1 MSKTGQMNL
10 KEINIHTLASKSET
24 SASKAYKSGREH
36 LTEELLK
43 LDALIHLQVLRL
55 RDLHSN
61 KKFDE
66 FRGLY
71 LSEED
76 IDKAL
81 GKEPK
86 SQDRLSSLSKESQI
100 KRLLNHIERLRAKLS
115 KRVEESL
122 KLRIHLPLH
131 QLSYLFHL
139 TPFELDT
146 LLICLALELNLKY
159 EKLYAYLQDDVTKKY
174 PGVNL
179 ILDLLCSTH
188 EERINA
194 RTYFCPQAPLLKY
207 HLIKFTDD
215 TQQKPLL
222 SRCLKLDDG
231 IVNFLFGFN
240 FLDSRLDSF
249 AKIINP
255 EKDWSAV
262 VMNDVLKER
271 LIQLSKEHFEK
282 KIRNRLIFY
291 FCGPYGAGKKLIAEA
306 LCQDLKLPLIIANTR
321 ELLNTEINFEK
332 ATRLLFRE
340 TLLQP
345 AAVYLDHFDSLITDN
360 PKDIHYRN
368 ILIKAMEEFSLVTFL
383 AGEKPWNPPT
393 TLKKHTFVKIEFPI
407 PTYPLRKRLWK
418 FSLDG
423 QYPVSPKANI
433 EGLANKFRFTGG
445 QIYDAIADARNLAM
459 MRCSKDKGRITM
471 EDLHQ
476 SCRVQSNQKLSEMA
490 QKIIPHYSWADIV
503 LPSDKL
509 LQLKEI
515 CNYIKYRQMVYANWG
530 FDRKFSLGKGLNIL
544 FSGPSGTGK
553 TMAAEIIAHK
563 LKLDLYKIDLSCVVS
578 KYIGETEK
586 NLSKIFKEAE
596 TSNAILFFDEA
607 DALFGKRSEVRDSHD
622 RYANIEIN
630 YLLQKMEEHEGI
642 VILASNL
649 RKNIDDA
656 FTRRIHFLVDFP
668 FPDEEYR
675 FKIWQNIFPKE
686 TPKSEDIDLEF
697 LAKRLKISGGN
708 IKNIALN
715 AAFLA
720 AENSK
725 KVDIKHIIQATKRE
739 FQKMGRLCVQS
750 DFEKY
755 YDLVMPKGSER

>member
-1 MSKTGQMNL
+1 MGKTGQMNL
-10 KEINIHTLASKSET
+10 KKINIHALK
-24 SASKAYKSGREH
+24 SKATASTDYKSGREH

-43 LDALIHLQVLRL
+43 LDALVHLQVLRL
-55 RDLHSN
+55 RDSHSN

-66 FRGLY
+66 LAGLFII
-71 LSEED
+71 EEEV
-76 IDKAL
+76 DKVL

-86 SQDRLSSLSKESQI
+86 REDRRSPPTKKLEI
-100 KRLLNHIERLRAKLS
+100 EALLNHTERLRAKIS
-115 KRVEESL
+115 KRVENSL
-122 KLRIHLPLH
+122 KARIHLPLH

-139 TPFELDT
+139 TPFELDI
-146 LLICLALELNLKY
+146 LLTCLAPELNLKY
-159 EKLYAYLQDDVTKKY
+159 EKLYAYLQDDVTKKH
-174 PGVNL
+174 PSVNL

-188 EERINA
+188 GQRINA
-194 RTYFCPQAPLLKY
+194 RTSFCSQAPLLKY
-207 HLIKFTDD
+207 YLIRFADD

-222 SRCLKLDDG
+222 SRGLKLDDR
-231 IVNFLFGFN
+231 IVNFLLGFN

-255 EKDWSAV
+255 ERDWSAV
-262 VMNDVLKER
+262 VMDHLLKER
-271 LIQLSKEHFEK
+271 LIQLSKEHFK
-282 KIRNRLIFY
+282 KRIGDGLIFY
-291 FCGPYGAGKKLIAEA
+291 FCGSYGAGKKLIAEA
-306 LCQDLKLPLIIANTR
+306 LCQDLKLPLIIADTR

-345 AAVYLDHFDSLITDN
+345 AAVYLDHFDRLVTDD

-368 ILIKAMEEFSLVTFL
+368 ILIKAMEEFSFVTFL
-383 AGEKPWNPPT
+383 AGEKMWNPPT

-407 PTYPLRKRLWK
+407 PTYPLRKRLWEL
-418 FSLDG
+418 SLDG

-433 EGLANKFRFTGG
+433 DGLANKFRFTGG
-445 QIYDAIADARNLAM
+445 QIQDASAHARSLAM
-459 MRCSKDKGRITM
+459 MRPNKGDGRITM
-471 EDLHQ
+471 EDLYQ
-476 SCRVQSNQKLSEMA
+476 SCRAQSNQKLSAMA
-490 QKIIPHYSWADIV
+490 RKIIPQYSWADIV

-509 LQLKEI
+509 QQLKEI
-515 CNYIKYRQMVYANWG
+515 CNYVKYRQMVYTNWG

-656 FTRRIHFLVDFP
+656 FTRRMHFLVDFP
-668 FPDEEYR
+668 FPDEKYR
-675 FKIWQNIFPKE
+675 LKIWQNIFPEE
-686 TPKSEDIDLEF
+686 TPKGEDIDFEF
-697 LAKRLKISGGN
+697 LAKRFKISGGN

-725 KVDIKHIIQATKRE
+725 KVDMKHIIQATKRE
-739 FQKMGRLCVQS
+739 YQKMGKLCMEE
-750 DFEKY
+750 DFGKY
-755 YDLVMPKGSER
+755 YDLVIPKG